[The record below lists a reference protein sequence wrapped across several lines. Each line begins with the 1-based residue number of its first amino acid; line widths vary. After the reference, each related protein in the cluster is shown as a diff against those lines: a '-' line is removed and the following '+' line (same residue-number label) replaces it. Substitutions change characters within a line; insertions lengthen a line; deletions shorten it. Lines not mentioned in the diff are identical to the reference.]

1 MLSKQD
7 RTMMIEFL
15 ILAEGCTREFW
26 ESKSDKLIQK
36 NYEECCLPEGGE

>member
-7 RTMMIEFL
+7 RTLMIDFL

-26 ESKSDKLIQK
+26 EKQPDKLLQK
-36 NYEECCLPEGGE
+36 NYEECCLSEGGE